1 MIKHDYTAPQAEW
14 LEAENADCFL
24 VESPGG
30 TIPSL
35 TEEEGYGTII
45 W

>member
-1 MIKHDYTAPQAEW
+1 MKKTLYTAPEAEW
-14 LEAENADCFL
+14 LEAVNANCFL
-24 VESPGG
+24 QSPGG

-35 TEEEGYGTII
+35 TEDDTYVDIN